1 MRYNKDF
8 KTGSQGIPRVLHT
21 CDHSSGG
28 RRMGKVQDQYGL
40 LKMKTG
46 GRAQEERQR
55 LRVSGSP
62 RTETTEGTVKP
73 KLDGHLCNM
82 SPVLGALHAY
92 LIPRESHWLSQSTDT
107 RRHLTTGSPGTWA
120 KASVDF
126 FNLFKCC
133 GYPDWRVHTLNS
145 WSLNQ
150 RRQV

>member
-1 MRYNKDF
+1 
-8 KTGSQGIPRVLHT
+8 
-21 CDHSSGG
+21 
-28 RRMGKVQDQYGL
+28 MGKVQDQYGL

-133 GYPDWRVHTLNS
+133 GYPD
-145 WSLNQ
+145 
-150 RRQV
+150 